1 MTKND
6 KATLSPKQLQALPI
20 FASQPCVD
28 KACEQLGIS
37 RNCFYEW
44 MKEPAFK
51 NELKKYRHE
60 ITSEYIESLK
70 IAAKGATNTL
80 IQLLNEDNPPAVRR
94 AAANDILNHVI
105 KIKDDE
111 RLAAEKAAYSFT
123 PYEDFNL

>member
-6 KATLSPKQLQALPI
+6 KNSLSPKQLLALPI

-51 NELKKYRHE
+51 TELKKCRYE
-60 ITSEYIESLK
+60 ITAEYIESLK
-70 IAAKGATNTL
+70 IASKGATNTL
-80 IQLLNEDNPPAVRR
+80 IQLLGENNPPSVRR
-94 AAANDILNHVI
+94 AAANDILNYVW
-105 KIKDDE
+105 KIRDDE
-111 RLAAEKAAYSFT
+111 RVIAENNSFSFT
-123 PYEDFNL
+123 SSVGF